1 MIVKYNRPNLHY
13 AYGIRFIPGVNS
25 VDPKLW
31 AIAEKDS
38 EIKYFLEQ
46 GILEVLE
53 GDAAK
58 SEKKES
64 DPFAGVSD
72 DEKKKLIDKA
82 FGDNKENA
90 NSNAPTPEA
99 PPVEPLKNFNDKKA
113 LQLVS
118 ETFNVGILKEWLDT
132 EDRTK
137 VKRAIEAQ
145 IKKME
150 EAEPSKP
157 QEG

>member
-38 EIKYFLEQ
+38 EIQHFLEA
-46 GILEVLE
+46 GIMEVLE
-53 GDAAK
+53 SDAPK
-58 SEKKES
+58 KPKDEKDPFDGVSEKDKQ
-64 DPFAGVSD
+64 
-72 DEKKKLIDKA
+72 KLIDKA

-90 NSNAPTPEA
+90 TSTAKPPET
-99 PPVEPLKNFNDKKA
+99 PPVEPLTNFNDKKA

-118 ETFNVGILKEWLDT
+118 ETFNIAILKEWLDT
-132 EDRTK
+132 ENRSK

>member
-38 EIKYFLEQ
+38 EIQHFLSE
-46 GILEVLE
+46 GILEILE
-53 GDAAK
+53 PDIKKK
-58 SEKKES
+58 SKEPK
-64 DPFAGVSD
+64 DPLSELSD
-72 DEKKKLIDKA
+72 DEKKKLAEKA

-90 NSNAPTPEA
+90 TSNAKPPETPPA
-99 PPVEPLKNFNDKKA
+99 EPLSNFNEKKA
-113 LQLVS
+113 LELVAQ
-118 ETFNVGILKEWLDT
+118 TFNISILKEWLDT
-132 EDRTK
+132 EIRSK

-145 IKKME
+145 LKKME
-150 EAEPSKP
+150 EAGTSATS
-157 QEG
+157 EG

>member
-13 AYGIRFIPGVNS
+13 AYGIRFLPGVNS

-38 EIKYFLEQ
+38 EIQFFLKE
-46 GILEVLE
+46 GIMEIQKSEGSKKSDGEKDPLE
-53 GDAAK
+53 GL
-58 SEKKES
+58 SEE
-64 DPFAGVSD
+64 
-72 DEKKKLIDKA
+72 EKKKLMDKA

-90 NSNAPTPEA
+90 KTNAQPPEN
-99 PPVEPLKNFNDKKA
+99 PPVEPLTNFNDKKA
-113 LQLVS
+113 LELVS
-118 ETFNVGILKEWLDT
+118 QTFTVSILKEWLDT
-132 EDRTK
+132 ENRSK

-145 IKKME
+145 IKKLE

>member
-13 AYGIRFIPGVNS
+13 AYGIRFLPGVNS

-38 EIKYFLEQ
+38 EIQYFLEN
-46 GILEVLE
+46 GILEILE
-53 GDAAK
+53 SDAQKK
-58 SEKKES
+58 SSKEK
-64 DPFAGVSD
+64 DPFAGVSEE
-72 DEKKKLIDKA
+72 EKKKLVEKA

-90 NSNAPTPEA
+90 NSKGQLPET
-99 PPVEPLKNFNDKKA
+99 PPVEPLSNFNDKKA

-118 ETFNVGILKEWLDT
+118 ETFNVTILKEWLDT
-132 EDRTK
+132 ENRSK

-150 EAEPSKP
+150 EGEPSNS
-157 QEG
+157 QET

>member
-13 AYGIRFIPGVNS
+13 AYGIRFLPGVNS

-38 EIKYFLEQ
+38 EIQYFLEN
-46 GILEVLE
+46 GILEILE
-53 GDAAK
+53 SDTQKK
-58 SEKKES
+58 SPKEK
-64 DPFAGVSD
+64 DPFAGVSEE
-72 DEKKKLIDKA
+72 EKKKLVEKA

-90 NSNAPTPEA
+90 NSKGQPPET
-99 PPVEPLKNFNDKKA
+99 PPVEPLSNFNDKKA

-118 ETFNVGILKEWLDT
+118 ETFNVAILKEWLDT
-132 EDRTK
+132 ESRSK

-150 EAEPSKP
+150 ENGPSNN
-157 QEG
+157 QES